1 MATPLV
7 LMKKRKGCS
16 GKGLQKMKDPEGK
29 PGMKELM
36 SDGKLISMT
45 VSSINVSY
53 YGAVL
58 A

>member
-1 MATPLV
+1 
-7 LMKKRKGCS
+7 MKKRKGCS
-16 GKGLQKMKDPEGK
+16 GKGLQKMKYPEGK

-53 YGAVL
+53 HGAVL